1 MTEDKGKVELEK
13 VKKNAR
19 IVGMAGL
26 VILLVGLVVLFM
38 AIFTMFDKMIPDNEH
53 ITDQDL
59 PVRDIE
65 NATYTWTADEFEDMV
80 NEKMSFLIIGGAIA
94 AVGMAIF
101 YSAAI
106 IEPSSIK
113 LHKIGCKGEGEKKY
127 CSECGLKLSR
137 LERD

>member
-19 IVGMAGL
+19 IVGGVGL
-26 VILLVGLVVLFM
+26 IVLLVGLVVLFM

-59 PVRDIE
+59 PVRDIK
-65 NATYTWTADEFEDMV
+65 NATYTWTADEIKDMV
-80 NEKMSFLIIGGAIA
+80 DEKTGFLVMGGAIA
-94 AVGMAIF
+94 AVGMGIF
-101 YSAAI
+101 YSAAV

-113 LHKIGCKGEGEKKY
+113 MHKIGCAGQGEKKY
-127 CSECGLKLSR
+127 CPECGLKLSR